1 MLLHMGN
8 QLADRA
14 HKVWGV
20 YKNIAAGRGL
30 LQWIGLW
37 PGAVAAII
45 AVGTWLSARI
55 VHLARPEQFVLA
67 LFVFV
72 LVLAAVVL
80 FKIGRVAAE
89 RRVLG
94 RIEFNYLPANPVD
107 NGWTRAYK
115 DDATVSFGA
124 DLDIDGSLRLEVQQ
138 SEFAMDYPVPAQATL
153 ADRLTYTAK
162 CNNSSDLHIATMI
175 FARVKVSP
183 RDRRASKELW
193 LKFYHGH
200 KCGKPTPG
208 KQWFNPE
215 TELPEQTVWWPA
227 TPLSNGTMKF
237 DIDLHEAVRLA
248 LGEQGWIYSS
258 AVKVRLRGN
267 LSISPIEFWANR
279 AA

>member
-107 NGWTRAYK
+107 NGWTRASRM
-115 DDATVSFGA
+115 TQRSVSEPTSILMEACG
-124 DLDIDGSLRLEVQQ
+124 LRY
-138 SEFAMDYPVPAQATL
+138 S
-153 ADRLTYTAK
+153 
-162 CNNSSDLHIATMI
+162 
-175 FARVKVSP
+175 KVSSRWIP
-183 RDRRASKELW
+183 GTRA
-193 LKFYHGH
+193 GH
-200 KCGKPTPG
+200 
-208 KQWFNPE
+208 
-215 TELPEQTVWWPA
+215 A
-227 TPLSNGTMKF
+227 SRSSNIHREM
-237 DIDLHEAVRLA
+237 
-248 LGEQGWIYSS
+248 
-258 AVKVRLRGN
+258 
-267 LSISPIEFWANR
+267 
-279 AA
+279 